1 MARAPPGLASPS
13 PWQPP
18 LSLAL
23 VPKRGV
29 LGFQPSS
36 LPLTFPNPSLWILL
50 SQMIRGSGPGALAPS
65 PTPAPQPS
73 WRVPLHSAKLLN
85 LG

>member
-23 VPKRGV
+23 VPKRGA
-29 LGFQPSS
+29 LGLQPSS
-36 LPLTFPNPSLWILL
+36 LPLAFPNPSLWILL
-50 SQMIRGSGPGALAPS
+50 SQRIRGSGPGALAPS
-65 PTPAPQPS
+65 SAPAPQPS
-73 WRVPLHSAKLLN
+73 WQVPLNSAKLLN